1 MRGCFDNFTGTI
13 TAVLKATSGARRA
26 EIPAETVVALADRAA
41 ALLKRKAAPASAV
54 INSDDANSGALPS
67 PQAVV
72 DGLMK
77 RLDRY

>member
-1 MRGCFDNFTGTI
+1 MRGCFDNFTGTM

-26 EIPAETVVALADRAA
+26 EIPAETAALADRAA

-54 INSDDANSGALPS
+54 INSDDANSGALPL
-67 PQAVV
+67 AAGVV

>member
-1 MRGCFDNFTGTI
+1 MEF
-13 TAVLKATSGARRA
+13 
-26 EIPAETVVALADRAA
+26 A
-41 ALLKRKAAPASAV
+41 ALVESADFLQLHRAV

>member
-1 MRGCFDNFTGTI
+1 VRGCFDNFTGTI

-26 EIPAETVVALADRAA
+26 EIPAETGALADRAA